1 MMHYLIEI
9 YIVAQLLLYIL
20 TFAVNIIETNFIN
33 QNLRQVQ
40 LADKRNIITNPINR
54 DNNKFID
61 DE

>member
-1 MMHYLIEI
+1 MHYLIEI